1 MCVCLLDQFIAGI
14 TQEAVLRVTCG
25 SAEFDVSTDLSVVS
39 QPHVSVSVAEGA
51 SLTIGAVA
59 AYNCVEIPVT
69 VCMNISSELRTQVT
83 QVSLLSSLSI
93 SDMFLGYKNCSCH
106 ENY

>member
-25 SAEFDVSTDLSVVS
+25 SAEFDVSTDLSVLS

-59 AYNCVEIPVT
+59 AYNSVDIPVT

-83 QVSLLSSLSI
+83 QVSLLSSLII
-93 SDMFLGYKNCSCH
+93 SDMFL
-106 ENY
+106 